1 MAIFADV
8 WAVLADKAA
17 LLSGIAPLAIICLYF
32 TFNVFL
38 HPLRKVPGPWIATAS
53 PLWLWYHSYVGDET
67 TSIERLH
74 SVYGPVVRIAPNDVD
89 ISDGAA
95 LAPIY
100 SEKGGFLK
108 APCYANFDFDG
119 HPTIFSALDPAHR
132 SVRAKAVIG
141 MFSPAS
147 IRKEGD
153 AILQSCARRLVAHIK
168 EQASDGRRVN
178 VLAMGRC
185 LALDA
190 VTEYLLGKPYGAIA
204 ELEAHGGAAGGP
216 PARLSA
222 SEFVDTFVAV
232 GRFFLLPGRV
242 FRALERVLPKLFPDP
257 EVDRSMDLV
266 ARFCDQVVAE
276 ANPERDQTYQ
286 ARLLRAGVGREEAA
300 MQCMDLMFAGTD
312 STGMNLGTICWHL
325 ARSPEAYRRLRD
337 ELASPEGLRADP
349 QTLPY
354 LRGVVREGLR
364 LSMANPTR
372 FPRIVPPA
380 GFSFST
386 TTTTGGG
393 ARTLFEFPG
402 GACVGCAPFSLHFG
416 ERVFPDA
423 RCFRP
428 ERWLHPTDE
437 MLRDYIPFGLGPR
450 QCIARNLASSE
461 LFWAVR
467 ELAVSGVLEGARTA
481 GRMKDGIVVDEWFNS
496 KVPGHAIE
504 LVWGQ

>member
-8 WAVLADKAA
+8 SAIVANKAVVLFA
-17 LLSGIAPLAIICLYF
+17 IAPLAVICLYF
-32 TFNVFL
+32 ISNVFF
-38 HPLRKVPGPWIATAS
+38 HPLRKVPGPWIATVS

-74 SVYGPVVRIAPNDVD
+74 SVYGPVVRIAPNDID

-119 HPTIFSALDPAHR
+119 HPTIFSALNPAHR
-132 SVRAKAVIG
+132 SIRAKAVVS

-153 AILQSCARRLVAHIK
+153 AILQSCVKRLVAHIK
-168 EQASDGRRVN
+168 EQASRGKPVN
-178 VLAMGRC
+178 VLTMGRC

-190 VTEYLLGKPYGAIA
+190 VTEYLLGKTYGAIA
-204 ELEAHGGAAGGP
+204 ELEACGTANSSTK
-216 PARLSA
+216 LSA

-232 GRFFLLPGRV
+232 GRFFLLPNWIFHG
-242 FRALERVLPKLFPDP
+242 LEWVIPKLFPDQ
-257 EVDRSMDLV
+257 EVDQSMDLV
-266 ARFCDQVVAE
+266 TRFCNQVVAD
-276 ANPERDQTYQ
+276 ADLERDQTYQ
-286 ARLLRAGVGREEAA
+286 ARLLRAGISQEEAA
-300 MQCMDLMFAGTD
+300 LQCMDLMFAGTD
-312 STGMNLGTICWHL
+312 STGMNFGTICWHL
-325 ARSPEAYRRLRD
+325 ANSPEVYQKLKE
-337 ELASPEGLRADP
+337 ELASPAALQADP

-372 FPRIVPPA
+372 LPRVVPPT

-386 TTTTGGG
+386 KMPSGE
-393 ARTLFEFPG
+393 ARTFEFPG
-402 GACVGCAPFSLHFG
+402 DTCVGCSPFSLHFN
-416 ERVFPDA
+416 EDVFPDA
-423 RCFRP
+423 RSFKP
-428 ERWLHPTDE
+428 ERWLDPTDK

-467 ELAVSGVLEGARTA
+467 ELAVSGVLDGAQTT
-481 GRMKDGIVVDEWFNS
+481 GRMKEGIIVDEWFNS

-504 LVWGQ
+504 LTWKQ